1 MRVEFPQSIDFNQM
15 LVFSVFLH
23 LFILTFA
30 LFLPKP
36 SLELKPIVP
45 AFMVN
50 VVEISSGEK
59 ASIKQRPAKNEQVV
73 IKKSRPSI
81 NKSKTLLKQ
90 NKKSL
95 VVKKAVQKAL
105 KHTKSG
111 KGPYI
116 IEAMTYRYRGHSM
129 SDPAKYR
136 SRDEVKK
143 VRSESDP
150 IVSFGEYLIEKN
162 LTSETDLKEID
173 KEIKNIIAD
182 AALFAEQSPE
192 PNPEELFTDI
202 YIND

>member
-1 MRVEFPQSIDFNQM
+1 MANHSVLMSSPEYFKVEY
-15 LVFSVFLH
+15 
-23 LFILTFA
+23 
-30 LFLPKP
+30 
-36 SLELKPIVP
+36 
-45 AFMVN
+45 
-50 VVEISSGEK
+50 
-59 ASIKQRPAKNEQVV
+59 
-73 IKKSRPSI
+73 SI
-81 NKSKTLLKQ
+81 NPWMISGVEVDGMNVLD
-90 NKKSL
+90 
-95 VVKKAVQKAL
+95 VKKAVQKAL